1 LIRTCVNRLLRFALE
16 FGSKRFPDVFSGLSE
31 WISKLYF
38 PWKVDVFPRAYR
50 GKFPFPVPGNNQKGG
65 GNLMSNI
72 FSTDFAGRNF
82 SLKTNYVAAQADG
95 SMLVYYGDTVVLV
108 TVVSLKSVREGV
120 DFLPLTVDYQEK
132 TFAAGKIPGGFF
144 KREGRNNERE
154 VLTSRIIDRAIRPL
168 FPKGYYSETQVVAT
182 VLSVDKENDSDVAA
196 MIGASAALEISDVP
210 FKGPIAGVRIGR
222 INGALVANASPEQ
235 MQESELNLFLVGR
248 KVTSGKEG
256 RPYDV
261 ELVMMEG
268 EAKEVAEDVIVDAIK
283 FGLESVRPVIDLQ
296 DQVRAA
302 IGKAKRSVE
311 EEAADEELIERVR
324 AEALPGL
331 KEGYSLPRKLERYS
345 KLGDVRAAVIKTIG
359 DGDAAI
365 SKKVAAII
373 ENIESRILRDMII
386 QEKKRIDGRSSTDI
400 RAISSEVGVL
410 PRAHGSALFNRGETQ
425 ALAVLTLGTSS
436 DEQRMDYIAGE
447 ERRSFLLHYN
457 FPPYSVGE
465 AKSLRSPGR
474 REIGHGALA
483 RKALVPI
490 LPSPETFPYTIR
502 IVSEILSSNGSSSMA
517 TVCGGIMCLMD
528 GGVPVKDIVAGI
540 AMGLLKE
547 GDEVVILSDI
557 LGDEDHAGDMDFK
570 VCGTEKGVTAMQMDI
585 KIDGLTEDILR
596 KALAQ
601 AREGRM
607 HIIGKIRET
616 MSAPRSDISL
626 YAPRITTVKVKEDQV
641 RTVIGSGGKNIR
653 QIISETGV
661 TIDVEDDGTVTIAS
675 ADAEA
680 AARAVAMVKWLT
692 EEAEVGK
699 IYRGTVKKIVDFG
712 AFVEILP
719 GTEGLLHISQIAKER
734 IAKVTDVLR
743 EGDEVM
749 VKVLEVDK
757 SGKIRLSR
765 KEALG
770 TEST

>member
-1 LIRTCVNRLLRFALE
+1 
-16 FGSKRFPDVFSGLSE
+16 
-31 WISKLYF
+31 
-38 PWKVDVFPRAYR
+38 
-50 GKFPFPVPGNNQKGG
+50 
-65 GNLMSNI
+65 MSNI
-72 FSTDFAGRNF
+72 FSADFAGRNI
-82 SLKTNYVAAQADG
+82 SLKANYVAAQADG
-95 SMLVYYGDTVVLV
+95 AILVYYGDTVVLV
-108 TVVSLKSVREGV
+108 TVVSLKSTREGV
-120 DFLPLTVDYQEK
+120 DFLPLTVDYQEM

-144 KREGRNNERE
+144 KREGRPNERE
-154 VLTSRIIDRAIRPL
+154 ILTSRIIDRAIRPL
-168 FPKGYYSETQVVAT
+168 FPKGYFSETQLVAT
-182 VLSVDKENDSDVAA
+182 LLSVDKENDADVAS
-196 MIGASAALEISDVP
+196 MIGASATLGISDIP
-210 FKGPIAGVRIGR
+210 FKGPIAGVRVGR
-222 INGALVANASPEQ
+222 INGEFVCNASAEK
-235 MQESELNLFLVGR
+235 MKESEMSLFLVGR
-248 KVTSGKEG
+248 KVTSGKSG

-268 EAKEVAEDVIVDAIK
+268 EGKEVPEDIIVDAIK
-283 FGLESVRPVIDLQ
+283 FGLEAVRPVIDLQ
-296 DQVRAA
+296 DQIQAA
-302 IGKAKRSVE
+302 IGKAKRPVE
-311 EEAADEELIERVR
+311 EPVPDEELVARVR
-324 AEALPGL
+324 KEAITGL
-331 KEGYSLPRKLERYS
+331 KDGYSMPRKLERYS
-345 KLGDVRAAVIKTIG
+345 KLGEVREAVIKSIG
-359 DGDAAI
+359 GEDAVLC
-365 SKKVAAII
+365 KKVAAII
-373 ENIESRILRDMII
+373 EHIESRILRDMII
-386 QEKKRIDGRSSTDI
+386 QGKKRIDGRTSTDI
-400 RAISSEVGVL
+400 RPISSEVGVL

-425 ALAVLTLGTSS
+425 ALAAMTLGTSA
-436 DEQRMDYIAGE
+436 DEQRMDYVGGE
-447 ERRSFLLHYN
+447 EIRTFMLHYN
-457 FPPYSVGE
+457 FPPFSVGE
-465 AKSLRSPGR
+465 AKMLRSPGR

-483 RKALVPI
+483 RKALVPV
-490 LPSPETFPYTIR
+490 LPSPEAFPYTIR

-517 TVCGGIMCLMD
+517 TVCGGILCLMD

-547 GDEVVILSDI
+547 GNEVVILSDI

-616 MSAPRSDISL
+616 MAAPRPDISL

-641 RTVIGSGGKNIR
+641 RNVIGSGGKNIR

-680 AARAVAMVKWLT
+680 AARAVSMVRWLT

-734 IAKVTDVLR
+734 IAKVTDILQ

-749 VKVLEVDK
+749 VKVLEIDK
-757 SGKIRLSR
+757 SGKMRLSR

-770 TEST
+770 AEVK

>member
-1 LIRTCVNRLLRFALE
+1 
-16 FGSKRFPDVFSGLSE
+16 
-31 WISKLYF
+31 
-38 PWKVDVFPRAYR
+38 
-50 GKFPFPVPGNNQKGG
+50 
-65 GNLMSNI
+65 MSSI
-72 FSTDFAGRNF
+72 FSADFAGRSI
-82 SLKTNYVAAQADG
+82 SLKTDYVAGQADG
-95 SMLVYYGDTVVLV
+95 SVLVNYGDTVVLL
-108 TVVSLKSVREGV
+108 TAVSLKGARAGI
-120 DFLPLTVDYQEK
+120 DFLPLTVDYQEM
-132 TFAAGKIPGGFF
+132 TYAAGKIPGGFF
-144 KREGRNNERE
+144 KREGRLNERE
-154 VLTSRIIDRAIRPL
+154 ILISRIIDRSIRPL
-168 FPKGYYSETQVVAT
+168 FPKGYYSETQLVAT

-196 MIGASAALEISDVP
+196 LVGASAALEVSNIP

-222 INGALVANASPEQ
+222 INGELVCNASVEK
-235 MQESELNLFLVGR
+235 MQQSELNIFMVGR
-248 KVTSGKEG
+248 KVTPSKSG
-256 RPYDV
+256 RDYDV

-268 EAKEVAEDVIVDAIK
+268 DAKEMAEDIVVDAIK
-283 FGLESVRPVIDLQ
+283 LGLEAIRPVIDLQ
-296 DQVRAA
+296 DKMRLAV
-302 IGKAKRSVE
+302 GKAKRPVE
-311 EEAADEELIERVR
+311 KVVSDEELTAKVS
-324 AEALPGL
+324 AAALSGL
-331 KEGYSLPRKLERYS
+331 QEGYGMPRKLERYGRLDEVRE
-345 KLGDVRAAVIKTIG
+345 KVIKDIGGDDAVIC
-359 DGDAAI
+359 
-365 SKKVAAII
+365 KKVAGIV
-373 ENIESRILRDMII
+373 EELERRILRDMII
-386 QEKKRIDGRSSTDI
+386 KDKKRIDGRSSVDI
-400 RAISSEVGVL
+400 RPISSEVGIL

-425 ALAVLTLGTSS
+425 ALAVITLGTSS
-436 DEQRMDYIAGE
+436 DEQRLDYIAAE
-447 ERRSFLLHYN
+447 ERRSFILHYN

-483 RKALVPI
+483 RKALVPV
-490 LPSPETFPYTIR
+490 LPSADVFPYTIR

-517 TVCGGIMCLMD
+517 TVCGGILSLMD
-528 GGVPVKDIVAGI
+528 AGVPVKDIVAGI

-547 GDEVVILSDI
+547 GEEVVVLSDI

-570 VCGTEKGVTAMQMDI
+570 VCGTEKGITAMQMDI

-601 AREGRM
+601 ARAGRL

-616 MSAPRSDISL
+616 LSAPRSDISL

-675 ADAEA
+675 SDAEA

-719 GTEGLLHISQIAKER
+719 GTEGLLHISQISKER
-734 IAKVTDVLR
+734 VNKVTDVLK

-749 VKVLEVDK
+749 VKVLEMDK
-757 SGKIRLSR
+757 QGKIRLSR

-770 TEST
+770 TDAQ

>member
-1 LIRTCVNRLLRFALE
+1 
-16 FGSKRFPDVFSGLSE
+16 
-31 WISKLYF
+31 
-38 PWKVDVFPRAYR
+38 
-50 GKFPFPVPGNNQKGG
+50 
-65 GNLMSNI
+65 MSNI

-82 SLKTNYVAAQADG
+82 SLKANYVAAQADG
-95 SMLVYYGDTVVLV
+95 SILVYYGDTVVLV
-108 TVVSLKSVREGV
+108 TAVSLKSAREGV

-168 FPKGYYSETQVVAT
+168 FPKGYYSETQIVAT

-196 MIGASAALEISDVP
+196 MIGASAALEISDAP
-210 FKGPIAGVRIGR
+210 FKGPIAGVRVGR
-222 INGALVANASPEQ
+222 INGEFVANASAEK
-235 MQESELNLFLVGR
+235 MKESEMNLFLVGR
-248 KVTSGKEG
+248 KVTPGRAG

-268 EAKEVAEDVIVDAIK
+268 EAKEVPEDIIVDAIK
-283 FGLESVRPVIDLQ
+283 FGLEAVRPVIDLQ
-296 DQVRAA
+296 DKMRAEV
-302 IGKAKRSVE
+302 GKTKRPVE
-311 EEAADEELIERVR
+311 APQPNEELIARVS
-324 AEALPGL
+324 AEALSGL
-331 KEGYSLPRKLERYS
+331 KEGYSMPRKLERYS
-345 KLGDVRAAVIKTIG
+345 KLGDVREAVIKSIG
-359 DGDAAI
+359 EGDAAL

-373 ENIESRILRDMII
+373 EHLESRILRDMII

-400 RAISSEVGVL
+400 RPINSEVGIL
-410 PRAHGSALFNRGETQ
+410 PRTHGSALFTRGETQ
-425 ALAVLTLGTSS
+425 VLAVLALGTSA

-447 ERRSFLLHYN
+447 ERRSFMLHYN

-465 AKSLRSPGR
+465 AKPLRSPGR

-483 RKALVPI
+483 RKALVPV
-490 LPSPETFPYTIR
+490 LPSPEEFPYTIR
-502 IVSEILSSNGSSSMA
+502 IVSEVLSSNGSSSMA
-517 TVCGGIMCLMD
+517 TVCGGILCLMD

-547 GDEVVILSDI
+547 GKDVVILSDI

-570 VCGTEKGVTAMQMDI
+570 VCGTEKGITALQMDI

-601 AREGRM
+601 ARDGRV

-616 MSAPRSDISL
+616 MTAPRSDISL

-661 TIDVEDDGTVTIAS
+661 TIDVQDDGTVTIAS
-675 ADAEA
+675 SDSAA

-699 IYRGTVKKIVDFG
+699 IYRGTVKKILDFG

-719 GTEGLLHISQIAKER
+719 GTDGLLHISQISKER
-734 IAKVTDVLR
+734 VEKVTDVLH

-765 KEALG
+765 KDAMGAEVK
-770 TEST
+770 